1 MSLSSGIV
9 GLPNAGKS
17 TLFNA
22 ITRGHAQVGKYAF
35 TTVEP
40 NQGLIQV
47 PDSRLTAL
55 AEIVQ
60 PTKVTPATSRFVDI
74 AGLVRGASRGEGL
87 GNRFLSHIRECDSLI
102 HVVRC
107 FEDETVAHVDQTIDP
122 VRDAQIVETEMIL
135 ADLEALE
142 RRLAKILPRIKAR
155 EEDAL
160 RDASY
165 IQQIME
171 YLNSGTPASRLGE
184 PLARRAREWDLLTSK
199 KTVYVANISESDL
212 LSSPSGNLTRLLE
225 YAKANSSEVIALCA
239 RLEADLSALD
249 PEDARLYREELGL
262 PASRIPD
269 LVLTSY
275 RVLGLI
281 TFYTFNE
288 KELRANAITQGT
300 TAPEAAGK
308 IHSDMEKGFIRAEVV
323 DSADLIRL
331 GSMKKCK
338 DSGAVRLEG
347 RDYVVRDGDVIYFR
361 FAV

>member
-1 MSLSSGIV
+1 MSLSTGTV

-40 NQGLIQV
+40 NQGLIQI
-47 PDSRLTAL
+47 PDARLTAL
-55 AEIVQ
+55 AETVR
-60 PTKVTPATSRFVDI
+60 PSKVTPATTRFIDI

-87 GNRFLSHIRECDSLI
+87 GNRFLSHIRECDSLM

-107 FEDETVAHVDQTIDP
+107 FEDQTIAHVDQTIDP

-135 ADLEALE
+135 ADIEALE
-142 RRLAKILPRIKAR
+142 RRLAKLSPRIKAR

-160 RDASY
+160 CDASY
-165 IQQIME
+165 IEQMLE
-171 YLNSGTPASRLGE
+171 HLNDGIPTGRLDE
-184 PLARRAREWDLLTSK
+184 PLARRASEWDLLTSK

-212 LSSPSGNLTRLLE
+212 LSPPGENLSRLFE
-225 YAKANSSEVIALCA
+225 YAKANSSEVIALSA

-249 PEDARLYREELGL
+249 PDDARLYREELGL

-269 LVLTSY
+269 LVLTAY

-288 KELRANAITQGT
+288 KELRANCITQGT

-308 IHSDMEKGFIRAEVV
+308 IHSDMERGFIRAEVV
-323 DSADLIRL
+323 NWVDLVRL

-338 DSGAVRLEG
+338 DSGALRLEG

-361 FAV
+361 FGV